1 MCNRLY
7 FEVHIRFSYQIV
19 ILQHLDEERI
29 LGAIKLE
36 KDVDGCHPLNIANLA
51 LREKEP
57 LFVPCTAKACLRL
70 LLDRDVPL
78 SGKYAVV
85 IGCSNIAGLPI
96 SLMLQVRSISIFT
109 RTCLL
114 FYYGL
119 QNHLKKKLYI

>member
-1 MCNRLY
+1 M
-7 FEVHIRFSYQIV
+7 FFI

-29 LGAIKLE
+29 LGTIKLE

-57 LFVPCTAKACLRL
+57 LFIPCTAKACLRL
-70 LLDRDVPL
+70 LLDSDVLL

-96 SLMLQVRSISIFT
+96 SLMLQVRPISIFT
-109 RTCLL
+109 RICLL
-114 FYYGL
+114 SYYGL
-119 QNHLKKKLYI
+119 QKHVKKQSFTFGIL

>member
-1 MCNRLY
+1 
-7 FEVHIRFSYQIV
+7 
-19 ILQHLDEERI
+19 LQHLDEERI

-36 KDVDGCHPLNIANLA
+36 KDVDGCHPLNIASLV

-70 LLDRDVPL
+70 LLDRGVPL

-96 SLMLQVRSISIFT
+96 SL
-109 RTCLL
+109 LL
-114 FYYGL
+114 RVSLVSSLLTSFSFIVNFLTSFVCEGC
-119 QNHLKKKLYI
+119 